1 MNYSTNLL
9 QTQLF
14 TIDVASYMSMTSS
27 QENTSIILNSY
38 VVREQDSRNDGL
50 LFKPAMRNV

>member
-1 MNYSTNLL
+1 
-9 QTQLF
+9 
-14 TIDVASYMSMTSS
+14 MTSS

-50 LFKPAMRNV
+50 LFKPATRNV